1 MAQLE
6 NKECNLETNLT
17 QNTNY
22 LNSTGTFGFYQWC
35 NFGKW
40 KGYTFYDIA
49 NEHDFKYLKWIVY
62 TQQNPKIDP
71 KTGKT
76 FRMSTESMQHIH
88 CALRTEVDGGTWK
101 QEYKPVFMRNNV
113 EDHDSSLLVYTT
125 EKGLVSP
132 TILYQKCIQCQIFK
146 NNQMFKSCNGI
157 CTTCNNPP
165 PNYNNNRVEGQ
176 RSSYIQSKT
185 HSLPVLP
192 ETHSYT
198 SHTNQSKINNNA
210 SINPNDFMDL
220 FKKFVPAEEVEKMQ
234 FIKQ

>member
-6 NKECNLETNLT
+6 NKECNLETQNNLT
-17 QNTNY
+17 QT
-22 LNSTGTFGFYQWC
+22 LNNQNLSGTFGFYQWC

-49 NEHDFKYLKWIVY
+49 NEQDFKYLKWIIY

-76 FRMSTESMQHIH
+76 FRMSSESMQHIH
-88 CALRTEVDGGTWK
+88 CALRTEVDGGIWK
-101 QEYKPVFMRNNV
+101 QQYKPVFMRNNV
-113 EDHDSSLLVYTT
+113 EDHNSSLLVYTT

-157 CTTCNNPP
+157 CTTCNNPRIDY
-165 PNYNNNRVEGQ
+165 NNNNNNRVEGEQ
-176 RSSYIQSKT
+176 GKS
-185 HSLPVLP
+185 HSLPVIH
-192 ETHSYT
+192 ETIPYT
-198 SHTNQSKINNNA
+198 SHTSQTKTSLPNNV
-210 SINPNDFMDL
+210 IDL
-220 FKKFVPAEEVEKMQ
+220 IKKFVPPEEVEKMQ